1 MRNTVFIVS
10 LGCPKNLVDTEVMA
24 GLLLTN
30 GFMLAEEPAQADL
43 YLINTCAFLPEAR
56 EEAYENIREAIRWK
70 KKRKSGR
77 RIVVTGCLSQKI
89 SLDELYKSYP
99 EVDIFLPV
107 DAIGKLAEILQGA
120 AVPHC
125 SGSPTFLADETMP
138 RLLLTMPH
146 VAFLKIADGC
156 NNCCAYCSI
165 PGIRGHLRC
174 RTQESILKEAR
185 DLVDGGAKELVL
197 IAQDITAY
205 DQPGGLGALLRK
217 LNDVHGDFRI
227 RLLYTHPAHYTDDFI
242 TAMAE
247 CKKVIPYLD
256 IPLQHISDRIL
267 KAQFRRVT
275 AAETRALLKK
285 LRTTIPD
292 LVLRTTFI
300 TGLPGETE
308 AEFEELKDF
317 IREQRFE
324 RCGVFAYSPEPDT
337 PAANYPDQIPYEIAR
352 TRADELLELQQSIML
367 ERNREWI
374 GKKDRVLIDQLFEE
388 GACGR
393 GSLDAPE
400 IDNQVWVTAP
410 YPLEV
415 GQFYDII
422 YTEADEF
429 ELHGEIQ

>member
-1 MRNTVFIVS
+1 MRNTVLIVS
-10 LGCPKNLVDTEVMA
+10 LGCPKNLVDTEIMA
-24 GLLLTN
+24 GLLVSNGYMLT
-30 GFMLAEEPAQADL
+30 EEPAEADH

-56 EEAYENIREAIRWK
+56 QEAFDLIEDAVRWK

-77 RIVVTGCLSQKI
+77 RIIVAGCLCQKVP
-89 SLDELYKSYP
+89 LNELRKNFP
-99 EVDIFLPV
+99 AVDIFLPV
-107 DAIGKLAEILQGA
+107 DAIGKLADILQGS
-120 AVPHC
+120 PIPQC
-125 SGSPTFLADETMP
+125 QGKPTFLADETLP

-165 PGIRGHLRC
+165 PGIRGNLRC
-174 RTQESILKEAR
+174 RTQESILTEAR
-185 DLVDGGAKELVL
+185 NLIDGGTRELIV

-205 DQPGGLGALLRK
+205 NQPGGLGGLLRA
-217 LNDVHGDFRI
+217 LDALPGDFRI

-242 TAMAE
+242 AAMTE
-247 CKKVIPYLD
+247 CKKVIHYLD

-275 AAETRALLKK
+275 AAQTRELLTK
-285 LRTTIPD
+285 LRTAMPD

-308 AEFEELKDF
+308 EEFEELKAF
-317 IREQRFE
+317 VREQRFE

-337 PAANYPDQIPYEIAR
+337 PAAEYPDQVPYEIAQA
-352 TRADELLELQQSIML
+352 RADELLEIQQGLML
-367 ERNREWI
+367 ERHKEWI
-374 GKKDRVLIDQLFEE
+374 GRKDRVLIDLLQEE
-388 GACGR
+388 GAVGR

-400 IDNQVWVTAP
+400 IDNHVWVKASQ
-410 YPLEV
+410 PLEE

-422 YTEADEF
+422 YTDADEF
-429 ELHGEIQ
+429 ELHGEVQ

>member
-24 GLLLTN
+24 GLLLTG

-56 EEAYENIREAIRWK
+56 EEAYSNIQEAIRWK

-77 RIVVTGCLSQKI
+77 RIVVTGCLSQKV
-89 SLDELYKSYP
+89 SLDDLYKTYP

-107 DAIGKLAEILQGA
+107 DAIGKLPEILQGA
-120 AVPHC
+120 EVPPC
-125 SGSPTFLADETMP
+125 NGLPTFLADETMP

-174 RTQESILKEAR
+174 RTQQSILKEAR

-205 DQPGGLGALLRK
+205 DQPGGLGELLRK
-217 LNDVHGDFRI
+217 LDKISGDFRI

-242 TAMAE
+242 AAVAE
-247 CKKVIPYLD
+247 CQKVIPYLD

-267 KAQFRRVT
+267 KEQFRRIT
-275 AAETRALLKK
+275 TAETRKLLKK
-285 LRTTIPD
+285 LRTAIPD

-337 PAANYPDQIPYEIAR
+337 PAANYPDQIPYDIAR
-352 TRADELLELQQSIML
+352 ERADELLELQQSIML

-393 GSLDAPE
+393 GTLDAPE

-410 YPLEV
+410 YPLEE

-429 ELHGEIQ
+429 ELHGEVQ

>member
-30 GFMLAEEPAQADL
+30 GFMLAEEPEQADL

-56 EEAYENIREAIRWK
+56 EEAYDNIREALRWK
-70 KKRKSGR
+70 KKRKSER
-77 RIVVTGCLSQKI
+77 RIVVTGCLCQKVPMAQ
-89 SLDELYKSYP
+89 LHKKYP
-99 EVDIFLPV
+99 EVDVFLPV

-120 AVPHC
+120 AVPQC
-125 SGSPTFLADETMP
+125 TGKPTFLADETMP

-165 PGIRGHLRC
+165 PGIRGNLRC
-174 RTQESILKEAR
+174 RTQESVLKEAQ
-185 DLVDGGAKELVL
+185 DLIQGGARELVL

-205 DQPGGLGALLRK
+205 DQPGGLGGLLRG
-217 LNDVHGDFRI
+217 LNALPGDFRI
-227 RLLYTHPAHYTDDFI
+227 RLLYTHPAHYTDDI
-242 TAMAE
+242 IAAIAE
-247 CKKVIPYLD
+247 CGKVIPYLD

-267 KAQFRRVT
+267 KEQFRRVT
-275 AAETRALLKK
+275 TARTKELLAQ
-285 LRTTIPD
+285 LRKSIPG

-308 AEFEELKDF
+308 AEFEELKAF

-337 PAANYPDQIPYEIAR
+337 PAAQYPDQIPYEIAQA
-352 TRADELLELQQSIML
+352 RADELLEIQQSIMK

-374 GKKDRVLIDQLFEE
+374 GKKDRVLIDQVMED

-393 GSLDAPE
+393 GTPDAPE
-400 IDNQVWVTAP
+400 IDNTVWVTAP
-410 YPLEV
+410 YPLEE
-415 GQFYDII
+415 GLFYDII
-422 YTEADEF
+422 YTDADEF
-429 ELHGEIQ
+429 ELHGEVQ

>member
-10 LGCPKNLVDTEVMA
+10 LGCPKNLVDTEVMT
-24 GLLLTN
+24 GILLTN
-30 GFMLAEEPAQADL
+30 GFMLAEDPAQADH

-56 EEAYENIREAIRWK
+56 EEAYDNIREAVQWK
-70 KKRKSGR
+70 KKRKNSR
-77 RIVVTGCLSQKI
+77 KIIVAGCLCQKV
-89 SLDELYKSYP
+89 SMDQLYKNYP

-107 DAIGKLAEILQGA
+107 DAIDKLAEILQGNP
-120 AVPHC
+120 VPKC
-125 SGSPTFLADETMP
+125 SGVPTFLADETMP
-138 RLLLTMPH
+138 RLLLTVPH

-174 RTQESILKEAR
+174 RTQESILKEAAS
-185 DLVDGGAKELVL
+185 LIDGGAKELVL

-205 DQPGGLGALLRK
+205 NQPGGLADLLRK
-217 LNDVHGDFRI
+217 LDALPGDFRL

-242 TAMAE
+242 AAMAE

-267 KAQFRRVT
+267 KEQFRRVT
-275 AAETRALLKK
+275 TARTKELLAK
-285 LRTTIPD
+285 LRKTIPG

-317 IREQRFE
+317 IREQKFE

-337 PAANYPDQIPYEIAR
+337 PAAKYPDQVPYEIAQA
-352 TRADELLELQQSIML
+352 RADELMNLQQEIMK
-367 ERNREWI
+367 ERNRAWI
-374 GKKDRVLIDQLFEE
+374 GKKDRVLIDQVLPE

-400 IDNQVWVTAP
+400 IDNTVWVTAP
-410 YPLEV
+410 CPLEE
-415 GQFYDII
+415 GLFYDII
-422 YTEADEF
+422 YTDADEF
-429 ELHGEIQ
+429 ELHGEVQ

>member
-1 MRNTVFIVS
+1 MRNVVFIVS

-56 EEAYENIREAIRWK
+56 EEAYNNIQEAIRWK

-77 RIVVTGCLSQKI
+77 RIVVTGCLCQKDPMKD
-89 SLDELYKSYP
+89 LLRNFP
-99 EVDIFLPV
+99 EVDVFLPV
-107 DAIGKLAEILQGA
+107 DAIGQLADILQGS
-120 AVPHC
+120 PIPPC
-125 SGSPTFLADETMP
+125 KDKPTFLADETMP
-138 RLLLTMPH
+138 RLLLTLPH

-174 RTQESILKEAR
+174 RTQESVLTEAKN
-185 DLVDGGAKELVL
+185 LISGGARELVL

-217 LNDVHGDFRI
+217 LDALEGDFRI

-242 TAMAE
+242 DAMAE
-247 CKKVIPYLD
+247 CQKVIPYLD

-275 AAETRALLKK
+275 TARTRELLET
-285 LRTTIPD
+285 LRTRIPG

-308 AEFEELKDF
+308 EEFEELKAF

-337 PAANYPDQIPYEIAR
+337 PAANYPDQIPYETAQA
-352 TRADELLELQQSIML
+352 RADELLEIQQAIML

-374 GKKDRVLIDQLFEE
+374 GRKDRVLIDQVLED

-400 IDNQVWVTAP
+400 IDNQVWVTASH
-410 YPLEV
+410 PLEE
-415 GQFYDII
+415 GEFYDVI

-429 ELHGEIQ
+429 ELHGEVQ